1 MYAPQPMLSEL
12 AEGFMVSKP
21 VAGVLVSMT
30 MIPLAIAPKLRD
42 FSKTTQRAYYPEMG
56 LTVFG

>member
-1 MYAPQPMLSEL
+1 MLSEL